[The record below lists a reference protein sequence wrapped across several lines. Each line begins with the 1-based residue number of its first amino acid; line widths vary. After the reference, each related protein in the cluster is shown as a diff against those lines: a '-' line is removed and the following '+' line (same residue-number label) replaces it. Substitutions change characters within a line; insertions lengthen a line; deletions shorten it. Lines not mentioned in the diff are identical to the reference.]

1 MARGTRFSHLINE
14 SRKMTKVIEEEFS
27 FPVEFAD
34 GTCEL
39 RGFIFRPDELDDAAR
54 ALPPVVF
61 NSGFTGGVSM
71 YGQLVG
77 KALAGLGYRVTT
89 YDVSGFFTNK
99 DARNTT
105 KTGAQTVTNVSLEDQ
120 KTELLALIE
129 WTRARFERMP
139 AVASW
144 AMGSVASL
152 AAITELARSSAE
164 QVPFY
169 VPMNYTKLSAL
180 QGLRADRA
188 GADAALKALD
198 DDAAIPPFDTG
209 TEATKLGYYPLDP
222 ATQAYVDVQLGDY
235 TDVGGVDH
243 WPGCSHVTAKSY
255 KSYIAFDPEA
265 ELTSISGT
273 FPPALIIHGKQNT
286 LHMPEESERLYA
298 VYPGEKGE
306 TAVIIDGMEH
316 GQQMQADHP
325 VFQSMISVI
334 DAGIRAHS
342 A

>member
-1 MARGTRFSHLINE
+1 
-14 SRKMTKVIEEEFS
+14 MTKVIEEEFS
-27 FPVEFAD
+27 FPVGFAD
-34 GTCEL
+34 ETCDL
-39 RGFIFRPDELDDAAR
+39 RGFIFRPAEMDDEAR
-54 ALPPVVF
+54 KLPPVVF

-77 KALAGLGYRVTT
+77 KALAGRGYCVTT

-99 DARNTT
+99 GVRNTT

-120 KTELLALIE
+120 KTELLALID
-129 WTRARFERMP
+129 WTRAHFGRMP

-152 AAITELARSSAE
+152 AAITELARSGAE

-169 VPMNYTKLSAL
+169 VPMSYTKLSAL
-180 QGLRADRA
+180 QGLRADRVA
-188 GADAALKALD
+188 ADAALKALD

-222 ATQAYVDVQLGDY
+222 ATQAYVDVQLGGY

-265 ELTSISGT
+265 ELASVSGA

-286 LHMPEESERLYA
+286 LHMPAESERLYS

-306 TAVIIDGMEH
+306 NALIIDGMEH
-316 GQQMQADHP
+316 GQQLQVDNP
-325 VFQSMISVI
+325 VFQSLISAI
-334 DAGIRAHS
+334 DDAIRTHIA
-342 A
+342 